1 MNIRSLLTAF
11 YSIYLYILGALL
23 RWTKPGDKV
32 TLLVSFEENAQ
43 AVINSYRAHS
53 DSLSYDLTVLY
64 TRHAVSLK
72 DELSGLNSRY
82 FNEKNPFHL
91 FHAVLTLFKSKFVIT
106 DNYFLLTS
114 ALNNRPQTKCIQV
127 WHANGSLKKFGL
139 EDVTNKQRSKQ
150 DIKRFKKVY
159 KSFDYVTVGSEEM
172 GRIFKNSFGVKD
184 HQLLKIGVP
193 LTDEYY
199 QTNEKTQAEYL
210 RSFSNKKIILYA
222 PTFRDYDMHSLR
234 LPFTKEELINEL
246 NGDYILFVK
255 LHPALRNKITVLSD
269 SEYVKDVS
277 DFRLKDLFI
286 ASDILIT
293 DYSSV
298 PFEYAFLNKPML
310 FFTYDLKEY
319 DEKRGLID
327 DYKAVI
333 PGKSCMNSGSL
344 LEEIADPSADTEQIK
359 RFSQKWNLYSKGSS
373 SYNLLHFIEKNMR

>member
-1 MNIRSLLTAF
+1 MKIRSLLAVC
-11 YSIYLYILGALL
+11 YSIYLSAAAFFL
-23 RWTKPGDKV
+23 RWIKPKNSV
-32 TLLVSFEENAQ
+32 TLLISFEANGKAILKEYENACY
-43 AVINSYRAHS
+43 SF
-53 DSLSYDLTVLY
+53 SLNILY
-64 TRHAVSLK
+64 TKQASSVAKASTQADAFFL
-72 DELSGLNSRY
+72 
-82 FNEKNPFHL
+82 NEKNPLHL
-91 FHAVLTLFKSKFVIT
+91 IKAVYLMFRSKYVIA

-269 SEYVKDVS
+269 GEYVKDVS

-333 PGKSCMNSGSL
+333 PGKACMNSGSL
-344 LEEIADPSADTEQIK
+344 AEEIADPSADTEQIK

>member
-1 MNIRSLLTAF
+1 MKIRSLLAVC
-11 YSIYLYILGALL
+11 YSIYLSAAAFFL
-23 RWTKPGDKV
+23 RWIKPKNSV
-32 TLLVSFEENAQ
+32 TLLISFEANGKAILKEYENACY
-43 AVINSYRAHS
+43 SF
-53 DSLSYDLTVLY
+53 SLNILY
-64 TRHAVSLK
+64 TKQASSVAKASPQADAFFL
-72 DELSGLNSRY
+72 
-82 FNEKNPFHL
+82 NEKNPLHL
-91 FHAVLTLFKSKFVIT
+91 IKAVYLMFRSKYVIA

-159 KSFDYVTVGSEEM
+159 RSFDYVTVGSEEM

-193 LTDEYY
+193 LTDGYF
-199 QTNEKTQAEYL
+199 QTTEKTQAEHL

-269 SEYVKDVS
+269 GEYVKDVS

-333 PGKSCMNSGSL
+333 PGKACMNTGSL

-359 RFSQKWNLYSKGSS
+359 RFSQKWNLYSEGSS

>member
-1 MNIRSLLTAF
+1 MKIRSLLAVC
-11 YSIYLYILGALL
+11 YSIYLSAAAFFL
-23 RWTKPGDKV
+23 RWIKPKNSV
-32 TLLVSFEENAQ
+32 TLLISFEANGKAILKEYENACY
-43 AVINSYRAHS
+43 SF
-53 DSLSYDLTVLY
+53 SLNILY
-64 TRHAVSLK
+64 TKQASSVAKASPQADAFFL
-72 DELSGLNSRY
+72 
-82 FNEKNPFHL
+82 NEKNPLHL
-91 FHAVLTLFKSKFVIT
+91 IKAVYLMFRSKYVIA

-269 SEYVKDVS
+269 GEYVKDVS

-333 PGKSCMNSGSL
+333 PGKACMNSGSL
-344 LEEIADPSADTEQIK
+344 VEEIADPSADTEQIK

>member
-1 MNIRSLLTAF
+1 MKIRSLLAVC
-11 YSIYLYILGALL
+11 YSIYLSAAAFFL
-23 RWTKPGDKV
+23 RWIKPKNSV
-32 TLLVSFEENAQ
+32 TLLISFEANGKAILKEYENACY
-43 AVINSYRAHS
+43 SF
-53 DSLSYDLTVLY
+53 SLNILY
-64 TRHAVSLK
+64 TKQASSVAKASPQADAFFL
-72 DELSGLNSRY
+72 
-82 FNEKNPFHL
+82 NEKNPLHL
-91 FHAVLTLFKSKFVIT
+91 IKAVYLMFRSKYVIA

-210 RSFSNKKIILYA
+210 RNFSNKKIILYA

-269 SEYVKDVS
+269 GEYVKDVS

-333 PGKSCMNSGSL
+333 PGKACMNSGSL

>member
-1 MNIRSLLTAF
+1 MKIRSLLAVC
-11 YSIYLYILGALL
+11 YSIYLSAAAFFL
-23 RWTKPGDKV
+23 RWIKPKNSV
-32 TLLVSFEENAQ
+32 TLLISFEANGTAILKEYENACY
-43 AVINSYRAHS
+43 SF
-53 DSLSYDLTVLY
+53 SLNILY
-64 TRHAVSLK
+64 TKQASSVAKASPQADAFFL
-72 DELSGLNSRY
+72 
-82 FNEKNPFHL
+82 NEKNPLHL
-91 FHAVLTLFKSKFVIT
+91 IKAVYLMFRSKYVIA

-184 HQLLKIGVP
+184 QQLLKIGVP

-269 SEYVKDVS
+269 GEYVKDMS

-333 PGKSCMNSGSL
+333 PGRACMNSGSL
-344 LEEIADPSADTEQIK
+344 LEEIADSCTDTEQIK

>member
-1 MNIRSLLTAF
+1 MKIRSLLAVC
-11 YSIYLYILGALL
+11 YSIYLSAAAFFL
-23 RWTKPGDKV
+23 RWIKPKNSV
-32 TLLVSFEENAQ
+32 TLLISFEANGKAILKEYENACY
-43 AVINSYRAHS
+43 SF
-53 DSLSYDLTVLY
+53 SLNILY
-64 TRHAVSLK
+64 TKQASSVAKASPQADAFFL
-72 DELSGLNSRY
+72 
-82 FNEKNPFHL
+82 NEKNPLHL
-91 FHAVLTLFKSKFVIT
+91 IKAVYLMFRSKYVIA

-159 KSFDYVTVGSEEM
+159 RSFDYVTVGSEEM

-269 SEYVKDVS
+269 GEYVKDVS

-333 PGKSCMNSGSL
+333 PGKACMNSGSL

-373 SYNLLHFIEKNMR
+373 SYNLLHFIDKNMR

>member
-1 MNIRSLLTAF
+1 MKIRSLLAVC
-11 YSIYLYILGALL
+11 YSIYLSAAAFFL
-23 RWTKPGDKV
+23 RWIKPKNSV
-32 TLLVSFEENAQ
+32 TLLISFEANGKAILKEYENACY
-43 AVINSYRAHS
+43 SF
-53 DSLSYDLTVLY
+53 SLNILY
-64 TRHAVSLK
+64 TKQASSVAKASPQADAFFL
-72 DELSGLNSRY
+72 
-82 FNEKNPFHL
+82 NEKNPLHL
-91 FHAVLTLFKSKFVIT
+91 IKAVYLMFRSKYVIA

-269 SEYVKDVS
+269 GEYVKDVS

-333 PGKSCMNSGSL
+333 PGKACMNSGSL
-344 LEEIADPSADTEQIK
+344 AEEIADPSADTEQIK

>member
-1 MNIRSLLTAF
+1 MKIRSLLAVC
-11 YSIYLYILGALL
+11 YSIYLSAAAFFL
-23 RWTKPGDKV
+23 RWIKPKNSV
-32 TLLVSFEENAQ
+32 TLLISFEANGKAILKEYENACY
-43 AVINSYRAHS
+43 SF
-53 DSLSYDLTVLY
+53 SLNILY
-64 TRHAVSLK
+64 TKQASSVAKASPQADAFFL
-72 DELSGLNSRY
+72 
-82 FNEKNPFHL
+82 NEKNPLHL
-91 FHAVLTLFKSKFVIT
+91 IKAVYLMFRSKYVIA

-159 KSFDYVTVGSEEM
+159 RSFDYVTVGSEEM

-193 LTDEYY
+193 LTDEYF
-199 QTNEKTQAEYL
+199 QTTEVTQAEHL
-210 RSFSNKKIILYA
+210 RSFTNKKIILYA

-269 SEYVKDVS
+269 GEYVKDVS

-333 PGKSCMNSGSL
+333 PGKACMNSGSL
-344 LEEIADPSADTEQIK
+344 AEEIADPSADTEQIK